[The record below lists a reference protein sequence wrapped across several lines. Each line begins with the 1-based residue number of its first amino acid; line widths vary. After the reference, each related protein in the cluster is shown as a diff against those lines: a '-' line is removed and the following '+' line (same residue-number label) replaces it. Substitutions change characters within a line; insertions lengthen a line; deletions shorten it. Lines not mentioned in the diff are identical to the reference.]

1 MRREAPRTWSLLAL
15 LLAYGALATL
25 PIIMVGSYLFFTALQ
40 SERDHLQER
49 VRQVAAAVA
58 GDVDRELQRRETVL
72 GTLATSPLIASGDF
86 AGFHAQARAAVANQN
101 LVVLLHDAIS
111 KQQLVN
117 TFVDYGTSLPTTGD
131 PGTFDRVLSTKR
143 VEVSD
148 LFMSLVSKEPAI
160 DIALPI
166 TKDGNVRYLL
176 KLALTPDHFWQI
188 IAEHS
193 LELRWRV
200 TIVDRRGIIIART
213 DAQDRFVGQALPGA
227 ELKEMRGADQMFAST
242 SIDGAMT
249 AWATVPSAGWTVR
262 ASAPFDVTQSSFYRS
277 IGLTSAVA
285 SALVLT
291 LLLGLFF
298 AARLNAPLS
307 SVARMAQGLVRQAPI
322 IAPPPS
328 YKEADMLAAALKEAA
343 EELAQ
348 LRERERL
355 VVQESGHRIKN
366 ILSVVQSLVRQTLR
380 DERAGEM
387 RTRLLQRLEALARAQ
402 AALTSSDWTGISLEQ
417 LVAAELEPYAS
428 QVTLDGP
435 RVVLSGSAAQTFS
448 LLIHELGTNAAKY
461 GALSNAEGRISIVWS
476 IDDREEGST
485 LRFRWQESG
494 GPPVKQATSR
504 GFGTTLLEASLLG
517 GRSLINYEPDGV
529 VYVFEAPLRGLTP
542 NSNVRTA

>member
-1 MRREAPRTWSLLAL
+1 MRWEAPRTWSLLAL

-25 PIIMVGSYLFFTALQ
+25 PIVMVGSYLFFTVLQ
-40 SERDHLQER
+40 GERDHLGER

-72 GTLATSPLIASGDF
+72 GTLATSPLIASGDL

-101 LVVLLHDAIS
+101 LVVLLQDAIS

-117 TFVDYGTSLPTTGD
+117 TFVGYGTSLPTTGD
-131 PGTFDRVLSTKR
+131 PDTFDRVLSNKR

-148 LFMSLVSKEPAI
+148 LFMSLVSKGPAI

-166 TKDGNVRYLL
+166 IEGGNVRYLL

-213 DAQDRFVGQALPGA
+213 DAQDRFVGQALPGP
-227 ELKEMRGADQMFAST
+227 ELKEMRSREKMLT
-242 SIDGAMT
+242 SEGIDGAMT

-262 ASAPFDVTQSSFYRS
+262 VSAPFDVTQSSFYRS
-277 IGLTSAVA
+277 IGLTSVVTL
-285 SALVLT
+285 ALVLT

-298 AARLNAPLS
+298 AARLSAPLS
-307 SVARMAQGLVRQAPI
+307 SVARMAQGLVRQEPVV
-322 IAPPPS
+322 APPVS
-328 YKEADMLAAALKEAA
+328 YKEADMLVAALKEAA
-343 EELAQ
+343 EELVQ
-348 LRERERL
+348 LRGRERL

-366 ILSVVQSLVRQTLR
+366 ILAVVQSLVRQTLR
-380 DERAGEM
+380 EGAGEA

-402 AALTSSDWTGISLEQ
+402 AALTSTDWTGISLEQ
-417 LVAAELEPYAS
+417 LIAAELGPYAN

-435 RVVLSGSAAQTFS
+435 RVVISGSAAQTVS

-461 GALSNAEGRISIVWS
+461 GALSNADGRISISWS
-476 IDDREEGST
+476 IDDRVQGST

-504 GFGTTLLEASLLG
+504 GFGSTLLEASVLG
-517 GRSLINYEPDGV
+517 GSSRISYEPDGLI
-529 VYVFEAPLRGLTP
+529 YVFEAPLRGLALI
-542 NSNVRTA
+542 SADRTS

>member
-1 MRREAPRTWSLLAL
+1 
-15 LLAYGALATL
+15 
-25 PIIMVGSYLFFTALQ
+25 LFFTALQ